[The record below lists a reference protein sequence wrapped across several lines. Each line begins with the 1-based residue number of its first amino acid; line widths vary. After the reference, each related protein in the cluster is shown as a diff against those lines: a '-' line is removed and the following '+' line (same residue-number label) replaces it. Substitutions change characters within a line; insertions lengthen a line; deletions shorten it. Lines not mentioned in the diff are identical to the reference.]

1 MQCDSSI
8 FFEVFQEIWTEGSVK
23 NTIFR
28 KVLVLQDGYVWTSI
42 FLLVFRTPFYGCSQ
56 KLNKNAFLW
65 MITLFY
71 AKTPVSSKICQIMVA
86 YFHLMSL
93 HAPLFFLRTNFT
105 HFWKNIP
112 HKKLHKTESLL
123 CKDTSS
129 QKFHKC
135 YSWRNLQWSSYHF
148 NSQPLR

>member
-93 HAPLFFLRTNFT
+93 HASLILSTHKFHIFL
-105 HFWKNIP
+105 KKYSS
-112 HKKLHKTESLL
+112 KKLHKTESLL
-123 CKDTSS
+123 WEDTSS
-129 QKFHKC
+129 QTFHKC